1 MQHHPK
7 SFLAVNLA
15 KEGVR
20 GYERI
25 YQRSPLVSSLSVGW
39 KDLAFVYDRYPPGET
54 PTTSFKQHCIAIYTD
69 MPDSVRVERK
79 IDGRFLQEE
88 NIQGGFI
95 ILPANISHQVAWNK
109 EGDMIAIAIEP
120 TAFAQ
125 SIHEVVDPDSIELLP
140 RFTTFDPLVYQ
151 IGVALKSTLF
161 KYGTSSCLY
170 AETLINTLTLH
181 LLEHYS
187 VSRPNLSGCI
197 SGKLPQ
203 YKLQQTIDYIYA
215 YLDRDLSLRNLSN
228 VVQMSPNYFAKLFK
242 QTTGITPHQ
251 YVIRC
256 RIERA
261 KDLMRQGKLPL
272 AEIATL
278 VGFVDQSHLNRH
290 FKRWVGVTP
299 ITYLK
304 EKQ

>member
-1 MQHHPK
+1 MQHDLE
-7 SFLAVNLA
+7 SFLSVNLA
-15 KEGVR
+15 KEGVK

-25 YQRSPLVSSLSVGW
+25 YKRSPLVSSLSVGW
-39 KDLAFVYDRYPPGET
+39 KNLAVAYDLYPPEET
-54 PTTSFKQHCIAIYTD
+54 PTVSLQQHCIAIYTD
-69 MPDSVRVERK
+69 MPSSFQVERT
-79 IDGRFLQEE
+79 IDGHFLQEE

-95 ILPANISHQVAWNK
+95 ILPANTSHKVVWNQ
-109 EGDMIAIAIEP
+109 EGGMIAIAIEP

-140 RFTTFDPLVYQ
+140 RFTTHDPLVYQ

-187 VSRPNLSGCI
+187 TSRSSLSGCTP
-197 SGKLPQ
+197 GKLPR

-215 YLDRDLSLRNLSN
+215 YLDRDLSLKDLSD
-228 VVQMSPNYFAKLFK
+228 VVQMSPNYFARLFK

-261 KDLMRQGKLPL
+261 KELMQKGKLPL
-272 AEIATL
+272 AEIATQ

-290 FKRWVGVTP
+290 FKRLVGVTP
-299 ITYLK
+299 KTYFK
-304 EKQ
+304 EFH

>member
-1 MQHHPK
+1 MQHNPE
-7 SFLAVNLA
+7 SFLLVNLA
-15 KEGVR
+15 KEGVK

-25 YQRSPLVSSLSVGW
+25 YKRSPLVSSLSVGW
-39 KDLAFVYDRYPPGET
+39 DNLAFAYDRYPPGET

-69 MPDSVRVERK
+69 MPDSIQVERK
-79 IDGRFLQEE
+79 INGHLLQEE
-88 NIQGGFI
+88 NIQKGFVI
-95 ILPANISHQVAWNK
+95 VPANTSHHVTWNR
-109 EGDMIAIAIEP
+109 EGGMIAIAIAP
-120 TAFAQ
+120 TVFAQ

-140 RFTTFDPLVYQ
+140 RFTTHDPLIYQ

-161 KYGTSSCLY
+161 KYGTSSSLY

-187 VSRPNLSGCI
+187 TSRPSLSGCTP
-197 SGKLPQ
+197 GKLPR

-215 YLDRDLSLRNLSN
+215 YLDRDLRLKDLSN
-228 VVQMSPNYFAKLFK
+228 VVQMSPNYFAQLFK

-261 KDLMRQGKLPL
+261 KELMRQGKLPL
-272 AEIATL
+272 AEIATQ

-290 FKRWVGVTP
+290 FKRLVGVTP
-299 ITYLK
+299 KTYLK
-304 EKQ
+304 EFQ

>member
-1 MQHHPK
+1 MQHDPE
-7 SFLAVNLA
+7 SFLSVNLA
-15 KEGVR
+15 KEGVK

-25 YQRSPLVSSLSVGW
+25 YKRSPLVSNLSVGW
-39 KDLAFVYDRYPPGET
+39 KDIAVAYDSYPPEET
-54 PTTSFKQHCIAIYTD
+54 PTVSLKQHCIAIYTD
-69 MPDSVRVERK
+69 MPSSFRVERT
-79 IDGRFLQEE
+79 INGRLLQEK

-95 ILPANISHQVAWNK
+95 FLPANTSHKVVWNK
-109 EGDMIAIAIEP
+109 EGGMIAIAIEP
-120 TAFAQ
+120 IAFAQ
-125 SIHEVVDPDSIELLP
+125 SIHEIVDPDSIELLP
-140 RFTTFDPLVYQ
+140 RFTTQDPLIYQ

-187 VSRPNLSGCI
+187 ISRPDLSGCTP
-197 SGKLPQ
+197 GKLPR

-215 YLDRDLSLRNLSN
+215 YLDRDLSLKDLSN
-228 VVQMSPNYFAKLFK
+228 IVQMSPNYFAQLFK
-242 QTTGITPHQ
+242 QTTGITPYQ

-261 KDLMRQGKLPL
+261 KELIRQGKLSL
-272 AEIATL
+272 ADIAIL

-290 FKRWVGVTP
+290 FKRSVGVTP
-299 ITYLK
+299 KTYFR
-304 EKQ
+304 EFQ